1 MAHDVIEDDVSL
13 AASALFKGL
22 VLFTPGGDLVYA
34 IEPHHRDRWHLQL
47 CVAVQEALG
56 LPEPPHFL
64 VPCYSA
70 TVDRY
75 LNPHTQQIETIAEAM
90 LAVWRYRS
98 LLNLLFELKGTTW
111 ELKPSSPE
119 LCNPL
124 ALESYRHEFPQLWQ
138 NHDLVLRVGQ
148 NNGQHR
154 SQHRPDLVFAD
165 SSDAETSGY
174 VFRLFIRGDSA
185 NTEETLLRLHSMLD
199 RALGHPYTLKVI
211 DVLKHPQQTERDRV
225 SATPTLIRVWPQPVR
240 RIVGEMNDLDRIFQL
255 VNR

>member
-1 MAHDVIEDDVSL
+1 MATNVSL
-13 AASALFKGL
+13 NASEPFKGL

-34 IEPHHRDRWHLQL
+34 IEPHDRDRWHLQL

-56 LPEPPHFL
+56 LSEPPHFL
-64 VPCYSA
+64 VSCYSA

-90 LAVWRYRS
+90 LAVWRYRG
-98 LLNLLFELKGTTW
+98 LLNLLFHLDCPTW

-124 ALESYRHEFPQLWQ
+124 ALDGYRHEFPQLWQ
-138 NHDLVLRVGQ
+138 NHDLLVRVPQ
-148 NNGQHR
+148 PRNLHR
-154 SQHRPDLVFAD
+154 GRDSHQRSLPDSWA
-165 SSDAETSGY
+165 SETTGY
-174 VFRLFIRGDSA
+174 VFRLFIRGDSP

-225 SATPTLIRVWPQPVR
+225 SATPTLIRVWPQPLR
-240 RIVGEMNDLDRIFQL
+240 RIVGEMNNLDRIFQL

>member
-1 MAHDVIEDDVSL
+1 MAYDVMTNDVSL
-13 AASALFKGL
+13 GASEPFKGL
-22 VLFTPGGDLVYA
+22 VLFTPGGDIVYA
-34 IEPHHRDRWHLQL
+34 IEPHLRDRWHLQL

-70 TVDRY
+70 TIDRY

-90 LAVWRYRS
+90 LGVWRYRS
-98 LLNLLFELKGTTW
+98 LLSLLFELQDTTW

-124 ALESYRHEFPQLWQ
+124 ALETYRHEFPQLWQ
-138 NHDLVLRVGQ
+138 NHDLVLRVNQ
-148 NNGQHR
+148 HNGQHR
-154 SQHRPDLVFAD
+154 RQDGPDLLFPN
-165 SSDAETSGY
+165 SSDSETSGY
-174 VFRLFIRGDSA
+174 VFRLFIRGDSS

-225 SATPTLIRVWPQPVR
+225 SATPTLIRVWPQPIR
-240 RIVGEMNDLDRIFQL
+240 RIVGEMNDLDLIFKL
-255 VNR
+255 VHR